1 MKKYFLIAF
10 VFLVFSQSA
19 SAVEDISGI
28 SNIEPSCN
36 FTRTEGSFIQK
47 SECSGAKKDL
57 YYIDE
62 IEVTKAEFEK
72 KKAFYDINGELCD
85 ETRKS
90 KLNELPEGFSISC
103 TKGKYGKYYVSGK
116 KVTYADFILQIFG
129 SAFVQAMSDS
139 SAQLGVEL
147 KKQQKELSSYKKFL
161 TANQD
166 PENIFYASFPQK
178 GQECT
183 YDGSSKLTMNGEGS
197 KTTCVDGVITEV
209 EYYFADKAVSFEV
222 YTKKKYKIL
231 KSANIKAL
239 KNWKKEQ
246 GK

>member
-19 SAVEDISGI
+19 SAVEDISGVADT
-28 SNIEPSCN
+28 EPSCSGTSRDGA
-36 FTRTEGSFIQK
+36 FTEKFD
-47 SECSGAKKDL
+47 CSGAQKER
-57 YYIDE
+57 YYIDD
-62 IEVTKAEFEK
+62 IEVSKTEFDK
-72 KKAFYDINGELCD
+72 KKAFYDINGDLCT
-85 ETRKS
+85 ETVKS
-90 KLNELPEGFSISC
+90 KSTDLPKGFSMSC
-103 TKGKYGKYYVSGK
+103 TKGKYGKYYILGK

-209 EYYFADKAVSFEV
+209 EYYFADKAVSFKV
-222 YTKKKYKIL
+222 YSKKIYKD
-231 KSANIKAL
+231 KKEANKKAL